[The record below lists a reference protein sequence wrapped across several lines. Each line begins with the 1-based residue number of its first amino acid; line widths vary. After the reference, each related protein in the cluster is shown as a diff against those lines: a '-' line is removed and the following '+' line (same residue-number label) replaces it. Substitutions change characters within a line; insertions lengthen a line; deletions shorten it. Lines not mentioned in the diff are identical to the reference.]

1 MIAYQGNL
9 AGSGGLHNS
18 IVIPYLVHYC
28 SEDQK
33 HRLLPRLIS
42 GESVGAISMTEPA
55 AGSDLQIIRTI
66 AVKAG
71 NHYKINGAKTFMA
84 HMPT

>member
-1 MIAYQGNL
+1 
-9 AGSGGLHNS
+9 
-18 IVIPYLVHYC
+18 
-28 SEDQK
+28 
-33 HRLLPRLIS
+33 
-42 GESVGAISMTEPA
+42 MTEPA